1 MRKEWT
7 ILDNNLYRNNKVFK
21 GEKIVPI
28 MKEILDK
35 GGECKLVVTGNSMF
49 PTLKNKESSVII
61 TSLNKRKVKKGE
73 IVFIQRDSGE
83 YILHRVYKIID
94 NNKFIMNGDAQEWVE
109 VVRFD
114 QVIGVVKTILHNN
127 NDDKDKEIYCDDSIY
142 KLKIL
147 LWMKCRKFRRN
158 IFKGYSLL
166 KKIANLN

>member
-1 MRKEWT
+1 M
-7 ILDNNLYRNNKVFK
+7 DNNLCRNNKTFQ

-49 PTLKNKESSVII
+49 PTLKNKESSVIL
-61 TSLNKRKVKKGE
+61 TSLNKGKAKKGE

-127 NDDKDKEIYCDDSIY
+127 NDKEIYCDNSIY

-147 LWMKCRKFRRN
+147 LWMKCRKFRRS
-158 IFKGYSLL
+158 IFKGYSFL